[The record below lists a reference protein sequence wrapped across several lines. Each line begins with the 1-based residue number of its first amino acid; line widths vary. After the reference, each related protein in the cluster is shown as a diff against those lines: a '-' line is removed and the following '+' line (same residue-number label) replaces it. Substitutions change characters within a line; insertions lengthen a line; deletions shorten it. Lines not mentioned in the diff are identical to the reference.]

1 MAKHFA
7 TTCCHRM
14 VGMLLTFRWE
24 TVHVNE
30 MSKLFAPNGPTK
42 SHRNPNQINMKQNHQ
57 YPYSAILYILYSNY
71 KWSNS
76 KIEPLNFIPN
86 YLIPIHVFSQFPLRN
101 HVIYHDFSTFIQT
114 LSYHFR
120 QQMPQASLETAPAP
134 WCWLSARPLHR
145 RNVPRAPEL
154 ADHRVVCAKHSR
166 EFNGIHVDPN
176 GIDVDLNVHLN
187 GFVWWFI

>member
-57 YPYSAILYILYSNY
+57 YPYSAILYIYC
-71 KWSNS
+71 
-76 KIEPLNFIPN
+76 
-86 YLIPIHVFSQFPLRN
+86 IPIINGQ
-101 HVIYHDFSTFIQT
+101 IQ
-114 LSYHFR
+114 
-120 QQMPQASLETAPAP
+120 
-134 WCWLSARPLHR
+134 
-145 RNVPRAPEL
+145 
-154 ADHRVVCAKHSR
+154 K
-166 EFNGIHVDPN
+166 
-176 GIDVDLNVHLN
+176 LNR
-187 GFVWWFI
+187 